1 MIPIK
6 INPAFADLNN
16 SDTLLNHLQE
26 LIKKDEPTPHAEILK
41 QLVEQFEPLDFEAL
55 VFPQV
60 EKLRERLSEL
70 EADKESWGGS
80 ESSGKADNP
89 KQAER
94 KQIKDALDN
103 LKINTKHYLVLAVEN
118 TLTIAEKNRWGLCKN
133 MEFIY
138 LYNGAYWTYIEKE
151 AFQKFLG
158 EAAEKMSVAKFTA
171 RFYEFREKLIK
182 QFISTAYL
190 PTPEPPKE
198 AVYINLKNGTFE
210 VTPKGTILRQFN
222 RADFITYQLPF
233 EYNPEAKAPLFQ
245 AYLNKVLPD
254 IERQKVIAEFL
265 GFVFIRNGNNSVKEE
280 KALILYGT
288 GANGKSVFF
297 EIVNAL
303 LGVENVCSYSLQ
315 SLTDATGYF
324 RAMIANKLVNYASEI
339 NGNLETSIF
348 KQLVSGEPVEARLP
362 YGKPMQIKQYAKLIF
377 NCNEL
382 PKEVEHTNAYFRR
395 FLIIPFDVT
404 IPEAEQDKQLHT
416 KIIES
421 ELSGVFNW
429 VLEGLNRL
437 LAQKRFSNCEAA
449 KQAVEQYKTLSD
461 SVKLFIEEQGYK
473 PSPTNY
479 KVIKELYSVYR
490 SFCIDDGFKPV
501 NKTNFIKR
509 LQSFGVTVEKRN
521 VGNVAFLSDETET
534 F

>member
-1 MIPIK
+1 
-6 INPAFADLNN
+6 
-16 SDTLLNHLQE
+16 
-26 LIKKDEPTPHAEILK
+26 
-41 QLVEQFEPLDFEAL
+41 
-55 VFPQV
+55 
-60 EKLRERLSEL
+60 
-70 EADKESWGGS
+70 
-80 ESSGKADNP
+80 
-89 KQAER
+89 
-94 KQIKDALDN
+94 
-103 LKINTKHYLVLAVEN
+103 
-118 TLTIAEKNRWGLCKN
+118 

-138 LYNGAYWTYIEKE
+138 LYNGAYWAYIEKE
-151 AFQKFLG
+151 VFQKFLG
-158 EAAEKMSVAKFTA
+158 EASEKMSVAKFTA

-210 VTPKGTILRQFN
+210 VTTRGTKLRPFD
-222 RADFITYQLPF
+222 RGDFLTYQLPF
-233 EYNPEAKAPLFQ
+233 DYNPEAKAPLFQ
-245 AYLNKVLPD
+245 LYLNRVLPD
-254 IERQKVIAEFL
+254 IERQKILAEFL
-265 GFVFIRNGNNSVKEE
+265 GYVFVKNGNNNLKEE

-315 SLTDATGYF
+315 SLTDTTGYY

-348 KQLVSGEPVEARLP
+348 KQLVSGEPVEARLS

-404 IPEAEQDKQLHT
+404 IPEHEQDKQLHT

-429 VLEGLNRL
+429 VLEGLNTL
-437 LAQKRFSNCEAA
+437 LEQKKFSDCEAA
-449 KQAVEQYKTLSD
+449 KQAVEKYKTQSD
-461 SVKLFIEEQGYK
+461 SVKLFIEENGYQ
-473 PSPTNY
+473 PSPDEY
-479 KVIKELYSVYR
+479 RVVKELYTAYR
-490 SFCIDDGFKPV
+490 TYCLDDGFKPV

-509 LQSFGVTVEKRN
+509 LQGFGVQIEKKN
-521 VGNVAFLSDETET
+521 IGNVAFLSFENGA